1 MFGVTNSCRTSGH
14 MACRGSLQLPRN
26 SSNRINA
33 CYAACPSIEPARVQ
47 LSRCAIRRKTSQRNG
62 RQYFGERW
70 YIQVISWWYQA
81 LAPCHQD
88 GSWWAVGQSQGGGS
102 SVSIQVRTILSA
114 VPVKKLCIGST
125 MGHNRLKYDKRWTC
139 DHRVP
144 VLCSIVSL
152 DLLSNASVHSFAAW
166 AFCSFVL
173 CAQFFQSKV
182 RIVTKH
188 LVFVLGWLSTVALV
202 TTTEGVGSFAR
213 CYTAKH
219 ISTVKI
225 SITLGDFSVSP
236 IPDKTAIS
244 Y

>member
-1 MFGVTNSCRTSGH
+1 MFGVTKLLPYKWTHGLQRILAASTKFIQSDKCLLCSLPFNRTGES
-14 MACRGSLQLPRN
+14 ATVQVRN
-26 SSNRINA
+26 SSENIPEKREAIFRREMVYPGDIMVVSSS
-33 CYAACPSIEPARVQ
+33 CSMSSRWVLVSSGPEPGGPPFPSRFVPF
-47 LSRCAIRRKTSQRNG
+47 SRQCQWKSCALDQ
-62 RQYFGERW
+62 QW
-70 YIQVISWWYQA
+70 VIT
-81 LAPCHQD
+81 
-88 GSWWAVGQSQGGGS
+88 G
-102 SVSIQVRTILSA
+102 
-114 VPVKKLCIGST
+114 
-125 MGHNRLKYDKRWTC
+125 LKYDKRWTC

-225 SITLGDFSVSP
+225 SIILGDFSVSP
-236 IPDKTAIS
+236 IPEKTAIS

>member
-88 GSWWAVGQSQGGGS
+88 GSWWAVGQSQGGPPFPS
-102 SVSIQVRTILSA
+102 RF
-114 VPVKKLCIGST
+114 VPFSRQCQWKSCALDQQWVITG
-125 MGHNRLKYDKRWTC
+125 LKYDKRWTC